1 MSRLTI
7 AACAG
12 VVLFYVALGLVV
24 LAPEAVYSGDIGVKY
39 VQAQA
44 LADNH
49 FRSLDIPYPGEFL
62 DPEREL
68 FPFRRPFIMKARGT
82 TQAIFPPASAVLP
95 ALAVGPFGF
104 RGFIAL
110 SILAAAVVLVATTA
124 LTPRQLGVPVIV
136 TLGLAGPLWF
146 YAISGWEHAPAIAF
160 GTAAFAVA
168 MRSLPGGQTAAF
180 MAGVLAGAGAAL
192 RDEVILLAPG
202 LLLAIWVRQQAGRP
216 ALSLLKGPLVATVAG
231 LAVPLLLAA
240 VIDVWWFNRPAA
252 AHLRHAV
259 HILQTALNV
268 SDTPNPEL
276 PVLKPMTPRERY
288 FTVVT
293 YWLLGRGSDRV
304 VASFVVGL
312 VAALFIRWRL
322 GSSIGLALWLA
333 AIGWTAVT
341 DAWDVLIAP
350 KWVAGLLRVAPY
362 VVFALIP
369 LSNSRASERPNVRTS
384 ELPGFRPIVLF
395 TTVTYLVIAYLGVD
409 TNGGK
414 SLGPRLL
421 LPLLPLL
428 TASAVIA
435 IASYLRSPGIT
446 DRIVGGMGVAYVAV
460 GLAIHLGG
468 AVPAYRQR
476 NLDDSTAILTLARSP
491 ERIVVADDMYTAQL
505 LFPLYDRK
513 IIFLADS
520 PELGQWL
527 GKVLADG
534 RYGQAVLVS
543 RNPEP
548 AVMLPPLRIDRTEQ
562 QGRMVVQYWRR

>member
-1 MSRLTI
+1 VSRLTM
-7 AACAG
+7 AACAA
-12 VVLFYVALGLVV
+12 VVLFYVVLGLVL

-68 FPFRRPFIMKARGT
+68 FPLRRPFIMKARGT
-82 TQAIFPPASAVLP
+82 TQAIFPPASALLP

-110 SILAAAVVLVATTA
+110 SILAAAVVLVASTA
-124 LTPRQLGVPVIV
+124 LAPRPLGVAVII

-168 MRSLPGGQTAAF
+168 MRSLPGGQRTAF
-180 MAGVLAGAGAAL
+180 IAGALAGAGATL
-192 RDEVILLAPG
+192 RDEVVLLAPG
-202 LLLAIWVRQQAGRP
+202 LLLAVWLRERAWR
-216 ALSLLKGPLVATVAG
+216 PLVATAAG

-240 VIDVWWFNRPAA
+240 TIDVWWFNRPAA

-293 YWLLGRGSDRV
+293 YWLLGRGSDRE
-304 VASFVVGL
+304 VASFVAGL
-312 VAALFIRWRL
+312 LAALLIRWRF
-322 GSSIGLALWLA
+322 GSSIGLVLWLA

-341 DAWDVLIAP
+341 DAWDVLTAP

-362 VVFALIP
+362 VVFALFP
-369 LSNSRASERPNVRTS
+369 LASGARRLGASGVRQIDLP
-384 ELPGFRPIVLF
+384 ELPIRAIVLF
-395 TTVTYLVIAYLGVD
+395 TTATYLVIAFLGVD

-428 TASAVIA
+428 TASAVMA
-435 IASYLRSPGIT
+435 IASYLKGPSMT
-446 DRIVGGMGVAYVAV
+446 DRIVGWMGVAYVAI

-513 IIFLADS
+513 IIFLADT
-520 PELGQWL
+520 PDLGQLL
-527 GKVLADG
+527 GKLLADG
-534 RYGQAVLVS
+534 KYGQAVLVS

-548 AVMLPPLRIDRTEQ
+548 AVMLPPLRVERTEQ